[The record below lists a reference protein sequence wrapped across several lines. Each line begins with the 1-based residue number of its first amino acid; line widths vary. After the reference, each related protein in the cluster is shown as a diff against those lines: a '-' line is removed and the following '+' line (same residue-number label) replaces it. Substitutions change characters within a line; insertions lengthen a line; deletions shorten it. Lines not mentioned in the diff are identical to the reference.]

1 MNAFE
6 KRAEETTTEAGG
18 GEVEIPSASS
28 DLEQGLNFYMLLHS
42 VKERCSKGEPVK
54 QQELRDVINLAASAE
69 QMNEYEA
76 LSDDLIIEKAD
87 GTHST
92 LGELRET
99 GRQRERADKFEALFR
114 VCHNR
119 EEMESVLRTSTLLE
133 HGLAGSGGDVYSR
146 EMLLVLLD
154 GAMKG
159 DIAIDHLPRTAGFR
173 EAVGLILAREKL
185 HMKTWDEM
193 KSEVKAEAI
202 DEHGDLVH
210 DFDPSLIRTEPNS
223 EDKKTFKSLV
233 EIAKNWLKRVRGY

>member
-18 GEVEIPSASS
+18 GDVEISPTSS
-28 DLEQGLNFYMLLHS
+28 NLEQGFNFYMLLHS
-42 VKERCSKGEPVK
+42 ILERQSKGEPVR

-69 QMNEYEA
+69 QMNEYDA

-87 GTHST
+87 GSYIT

-99 GRQRERADKFEALFR
+99 GRQHERTDEIEALLR
-114 VCHNR
+114 ACHHR
-119 EEMESVLRTSTLLE
+119 EEMEAVLRTSSLLE
-133 HGLAGSGGDVYSR
+133 DGLTGSGGDVYSR
-146 EMLLVLLD
+146 EMLLILLD
-154 GAMKG
+154 GAMRG

-173 EAVGLILAREKL
+173 EAVNLILTREKL
-185 HMKTWDEM
+185 DMKTWDEM
-193 KSEVKAEAI
+193 KPGVKAEAI

-210 DFDPSLIRTEPNS
+210 DFDPSLIRTEPNF

-233 EIAKNWLKRVRGY
+233 GIAKNWLKRVRGY